1 LGSLQALDARAAT
14 PPAALHNDNCDNCPD
29 RMALS
34 GSLII
39 ELCVEMDA
47 IVASLAE
54 RMDE

>member
-1 LGSLQALDARAAT
+1 MAR
-14 PPAALHNDNCDNCPD
+14 
-29 RMALS
+29 S
-34 GSLII
+34 GGLII

>member
-1 LGSLQALDARAAT
+1 MAR
-14 PPAALHNDNCDNCPD
+14 
-29 RMALS
+29 S